1 MNCVATGYIAR
12 RERDLGLSCV
22 GSERAMCCHDG
33 VSREAGARHGDTGLV
48 TGAITQVCHPIRRIY
63 GPWVGMILGAPQG
76 TDLKRLE
83 FNPGNQYPNK
93 TRHLGH
99 KT

>member
-1 MNCVATGYIAR
+1 MTG
-12 RERDLGLSCV
+12 
-22 GSERAMCCHDG
+22 
-33 VSREAGARHGDTGLV
+33 RHGDTG
-48 TGAITQVCHPIRRIY
+48 ARDRCDNP
-63 GPWVGMILGAPQG
+63 GMSSNQEDLWALTRDDTRAPQG